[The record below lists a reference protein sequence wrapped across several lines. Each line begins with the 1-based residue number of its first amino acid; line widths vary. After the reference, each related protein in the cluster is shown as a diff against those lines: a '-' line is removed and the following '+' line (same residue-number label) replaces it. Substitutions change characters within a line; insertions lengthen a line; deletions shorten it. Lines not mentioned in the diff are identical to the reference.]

1 MIQKFYS
8 EARHCPHLSKA
19 LIIDPLAVELWTL
32 CLIHRIPL
40 KFSLYI
46 RIKNVCPL
54 LLNVTF
60 GPFKEINLKE
70 KKKWSKISENQ
81 NFIWFSQF
89 VRVKEMLL
97 VLFEWYF
104 VYPRYIAVKTF
115 LYLFID
121 EILFL
126 PNIGWPGAY
135 IFRDY
140 RIHKY
145 PGDNCPGLQWS
156 PSGAIMGH
164 CHHCDPT

>member
-60 GPFKEINLKE
+60 RPFKEINLKE

-89 VRVKEMLL
+89 AVCQSKGNAPRPIWMVFCLPKIHCCKNIPL
-97 VLFEWYF
+97 F
-104 VYPRYIAVKTF
+104 VYWWNSF
-115 LYLFID
+115 LAQFWLT
-121 EILFL
+121 
-126 PNIGWPGAY
+126 GC
-135 IFRDY
+135 
-140 RIHKY
+140 IHISRLSY
-145 PGDNCPGLQWS
+145 P
-156 PSGAIMGH
+156 
-164 CHHCDPT
+164 